1 MKEDYTAD
9 DLVNQKKKTAILRF
23 IVKVFVTTSLIE
35 AIQTVV
41 TSFQA
46 NNYVTDR
53 TFEKTS
59 AVCNVYTTST
69 AVDTWLWF
77 LALINRYLLNQI
89 AIVYVFW
96 PSKEKK
102 LKKLQ
107 QIRIMKHEN

>member
-1 MKEDYTAD
+1 MKEDYTSED
-9 DLVNQKKKTAILRF
+9 IINQKKKTAILKF
-23 IVKVFVTTSLIE
+23 IVKVFLATSLIE
-35 AIQTVV
+35 ALQTVV
-41 TSFQA
+41 SCLQA
-46 NNYVTDR
+46 NNYVSDR
-53 TFEKTS
+53 TFLKTS

-69 AVDTWLWF
+69 PLDTWLWF
-77 LALINRYLLNQI
+77 LAQINRYLLNQI